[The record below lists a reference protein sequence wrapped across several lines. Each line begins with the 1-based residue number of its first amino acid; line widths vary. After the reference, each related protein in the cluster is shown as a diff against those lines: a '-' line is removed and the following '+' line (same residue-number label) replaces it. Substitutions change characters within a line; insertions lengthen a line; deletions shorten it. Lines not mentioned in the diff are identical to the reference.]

1 MQTDAFNS
9 VCSTNRSREHQH
21 HASRDPRRKR
31 HDSPCGGH
39 WGHGFV
45 QQLYCRADI
54 PAPAGGCEVIVM
66 DGSCG
71 QASTVPRSQCGENM
85 RESMRSGCG
94 SFTAERDKLAH
105 APWPRRFHPARP
117 ASAGVAARG
126 RRDAAIGRV
135 CRVAGCV
142 FITAGPMVV
151 KWCVVKYRN
160 CQKAW

>member
-126 RRDAAIGRV
+126 RRCNWEGLQG
-135 CRVAGCV
+135 CRVCV